1 MFVKILSKPDT
12 LQREYENRYLTLLM
26 LFIPVEVM
34 LLLGVVLLMLL
45 LIRHGTVS
53 YLV

>member
-1 MFVKILSKPDT
+1 MV
-12 LQREYENRYLTLLM
+12 
-26 LFIPVEVM
+26 FIPVEVM

-45 LIRHGTVS
+45 LIRHQTVS